1 MDLDDGERYAAAALF
16 TLALHTTQVET
27 GVDDIGNC
35 LSACKSAWGCPDEEL
50 FDDLICVPED
60 EPWPGMEVPSGF
72 WGFDCCAP
80 QGLCR
85 RLYHALGIT
94 EARWPGLL
102 KMPEVSSA
110 TSVHD
115 ARVALVRLVRRYGA
129 LLDPAIAPLVSR
141 AVSMDLSDVGGGT
154 LGATESIQSKD
165 MLSTPGEKHQHQH
178 QQEEDVFVLMPAD
191 DPEANALVRAHGSV
205 DGEFQQGAA
214 ASGGRG
220 TSEVGDAEPSSR
232 RWLKQ
237 DSETSVSSSPVV
249 ARCTAPVSDAA
260 GAATSNERLLQL
272 ARGEP
277 GEVDGRKEGD
287 SARDN
292 ERSSGDG
299 PPAAGGAAAAA
310 TASHEPTHRSVLALY
325 ELIGACLRASA
336 AAGDAADEGN
346 NVAAGSRASTE
357 GQKEAPGLEA
367 LAPVTAAHGRAEPQ
381 QSASV
386 SEGIAHGAEGSP
398 GGSGG
403 EGDGAKGKS
412 GRFSFFSGRLT
423 GSSKGAGA
431 TGSGGGGGS
440 DSGKGASSVGAA
452 AAGGTILRVV
462 RTPLVRWYD
471 ARARVALRRLCHWLH
486 IPGPKMHAMEQ
497 MWALQLLRLRPDG
510 QANVTAGAGPAGTM
524 GNGPRYMAYLKISAG
539 ALGGA
544 ALLALTG
551 GLAAPAIAAG
561 LGSAIMVF
569 GGSTAAAAAVTT
581 LGGTAAGTAAITGTF
596 GVIGASHAGSKTAA
610 LYGEVREFGFW
621 SISAPFILPPPPS
634 AAESPEADRGD
645 SGDCGDGTDTTRAN
659 DPSGPSSAVGG
670 SVSRWSSLFRWR
682 TRGGDRTDAPGPL
695 NASGSLPQPQEQE
708 NETAEQIDGQRV
720 VMPVPPTCLPPL
732 PLPSPLPRRTEVPK
746 PGNVLQGRPGRTA
759 RVAAVPLPGTG
770 TGSDAADLLTT
781 TAVAPSPALARQSRS
796 SSTVS
801 RDGLFIPADL
811 LVEDGVDGNS
821 GGSGAERRMAADLSH
836 PAALFRHAPVTP
848 YPPPPADNDSD
859 ALALTL
865 TAVAVQAGDPAA
877 AADQHSG
884 ATLASASPTVS
895 SALAAAARSRV
906 ASDGGAFGNSGGIRE
921 ISAHPLYTRSNRSD
935 GGGAPAVDGRSV
947 GATASLRSR
956 SRTTS
961 LGDVAVPNRDGASSV
976 SMLEVR
982 EEKSYNRTEG
992 VFCSRAQCAG
1002 EQAGDGAGRDAM
1014 PAAREWDAE
1023 LAASDRSAARARLER
1038 AGPDGAFVQALLA
1051 ELDAEAADLDGN
1063 NSGCTEPATALA
1075 VAATDATSG
1084 SCPSSRWSWFR
1095 SSNKQPRTT
1104 ADGEISGSCGAT
1116 AAAVEGKKWTKWTGK
1131 GEQARPLL
1139 RVPVDPKRIGES
1151 TLALTI
1157 AVNGWVKQP
1166 EDFVAPWRQLP
1177 SSGRELWALVWESD
1191 VLQSLDGALRR
1202 FIRDKAIEESS
1213 KMVLRLGVST
1223 ALVTAMMLPMA
1234 VMSAINFTLGSC
1246 WRLALR
1252 RAQLGGRCLAHM
1264 LMQGGH
1270 GDRPVTLIGFSIG
1283 ARLIFH
1289 CLLELSRCGARG
1301 LVESAVLLGTPVSA
1315 NEARWKQAR
1324 AAVSGR
1330 LVNAFSSNDW
1340 VLGVVFRAHS
1350 KNSLVQRAS
1359 GLAPVAVAGIE
1370 NINLSSLI
1378 AGHTQYLEKLEDV
1391 LCALNLAE
1399 H

>member
-1 MDLDDGERYAAAALF
+1 
-16 TLALHTTQVET
+16 
-27 GVDDIGNC
+27 
-35 LSACKSAWGCPDEEL
+35 
-50 FDDLICVPED
+50 
-60 EPWPGMEVPSGF
+60 
-72 WGFDCCAP
+72 
-80 QGLCR
+80 
-85 RLYHALGIT
+85 
-94 EARWPGLL
+94 
-102 KMPEVSSA
+102 MPEVSSA

-154 LGATESIQSKD
+154 LGATESVHNED
-165 MLSTPGEKHQHQH
+165 ALSTPREKHQEHQQ
-178 QQEEDVFVLMPAD
+178 QQEEHMVVLMPAD
-191 DPEANALVRAHGSV
+191 DPEANDMVRVHET
-205 DGEFQQGAA
+205 GEEGFQRGAA
-214 ASGGRG
+214 ASGDEDEDGRALG
-220 TSEVGDAEPSSR
+220 AGDAEPSSPR
-232 RWLKQ
+232 PWLKQ
-237 DSETSVSSSPVV
+237 DSETSMASSQVV
-249 ARCTAPVSDAA
+249 GRCTAPVSDAA
-260 GAATSNERLLQL
+260 CAASSNDRPLQL

-277 GEVDGRKEGD
+277 GEADGRKEGD

-299 PPAAGGAAAAA
+299 PPAAGGATAAAA
-310 TASHEPTHRSVLALY
+310 ASPEPTHRSVLALY

-336 AAGDAADEGN
+336 ATGDGASEGS

-357 GQKEAPGLEA
+357 GQKEAPGLQV
-367 LAPVTAAHGRAEPQ
+367 LASETAAYGTTEQQ
-381 QSASV
+381 QSASGGE
-386 SEGIAHGAEGSP
+386 SIANGAEGSP

-403 EGDGAKGKS
+403 AGDGARGKS
-412 GRFSFFSGRLT
+412 GRFSFFSGRLM
-423 GSSKGAGA
+423 GSSKGAGVS
-431 TGSGGGGGS
+431 GSGGACGGS
-440 DSGKGASSVGAA
+440 SSGKGAGSAGAA
-452 AAGGTILRVV
+452 AAGGTIIGPV

-510 QANVTAGAGPAGTM
+510 QFDVTAGAGPAGTT
-524 GNGPRYMAYLKISAG
+524 GNGPRYRAYLKISAG

-634 AAESPEADRGD
+634 AVESPEARGGD
-645 SGDCGDGTDTTRAN
+645 SGDGNDTTGIN
-659 DPSGPSSAVGG
+659 DPSDPCSTVGG
-670 SVSRWSSLFRWR
+670 SMSRWSSLFRWGPK
-682 TRGGDRTDAPGPL
+682 GGNKTDSPGAL
-695 NASGSLPQPQEQE
+695 NKSRSLPQQPEQG
-708 NETAEQIDGQRV
+708 NETAKQVDGLRV
-720 VMPVPPTCLPPL
+720 AQPVPPPSLPPL
-732 PLPSPLPRRTEVPK
+732 PLPPRREVSE
-746 PGNVLQGRPGRTA
+746 PGNVMQSRPGCA
-759 RVAAVPLPGTG
+759 AHAAVPLPRAGT
-770 TGSDAADLLTT
+770 SSNAAALLTA
-781 TAVAPSPALARQSRS
+781 TAVAPSPALTRQSRS

-811 LVEDGVDGNS
+811 LVEDGVHGNS
-821 GGSGAERRMAADLSH
+821 GGSGAGEGMASDLSH
-836 PAALFRHAPVTP
+836 PAALFRHVPVTP
-848 YPPPPADNDSD
+848 YPPPPADDDPD

-865 TAVAVQAGDPAA
+865 TAVAVPAGAPAA
-877 AADQHSG
+877 AADRRSR
-884 ATLASASPTVS
+884 ATLASASSTES
-895 SALAAAARSRV
+895 SALAPAAGNRG
-906 ASDGGAFGNSGGIRE
+906 ASDGGAFGNIGAIRQ
-921 ISAHPLYTRSNRSD
+921 ISTHPLHTRSNRSD
-935 GGGAPAVDGRSV
+935 GGGAPAVNRSIA
-947 GATASLRSR
+947 GATNSFRSR

-961 LGDVAVPNRDGASSV
+961 LGGAAVPKRDGANIV
-976 SMLEVR
+976 SMVEGGK
-982 EEKSYNRTEG
+982 EKSYNHIEG
-992 VFCSRAQCAG
+992 MLCSRADGAS
-1002 EQAGDGAGRDAM
+1002 EQAGDGDGG
-1014 PAAREWDAE
+1014 DAE
-1023 LAASDRSAARARLER
+1023 LAASDRSAARARLET
-1038 AGPDGAFVQALLA
+1038 AGPDGAFVKALLA

-1063 NSGCTEPATALA
+1063 SNGCTEPATAVA
-1075 VAATDATSG
+1075 VAATDATSDSG
-1084 SCPSSRWSWFR
+1084 PSSRWSWFR

-1104 ADGEISGSCGAT
+1104 AGGEISGGCGTTAT
-1116 AAAVEGKKWTKWTGK
+1116 AVEDRKWTKWTGK

-1166 EDFVAPWRQLP
+1166 EDFVSPWRQLP

-1234 VMSAINFTLGSC
+1234 VMSAINFTIGSC

-1270 GDRPVTLIGFSIG
+1270 GDRPVTLVSTAP
-1283 ARLIFH
+1283 ARRLH
-1289 CLLELSRCGARG
+1289 AMRSVNRKHKSKPCLS
-1301 LVESAVLLGTPVSA
+1301 T
-1315 NEARWKQAR
+1315 
-1324 AAVSGR
+1324 
-1330 LVNAFSSNDW
+1330 
-1340 VLGVVFRAHS
+1340 
-1350 KNSLVQRAS
+1350 
-1359 GLAPVAVAGIE
+1359 
-1370 NINLSSLI
+1370 
-1378 AGHTQYLEKLEDV
+1378 
-1391 LCALNLAE
+1391 
-1399 H
+1399 